1 MARRLNILMFSGEYD
16 KALAALILA
25 NSAREINLDVTM
37 FFSFWGLCLLRDPE
51 KMTTEDKTAYEKMFG
66 LVAPQG
72 PENLPLS
79 QLNMVGV
86 GKQMLL
92 QMMKDADSPTLPAFL
107 AGARKKGV
115 RFYGCKLSLEVM
127 GLKPEEL
134 IPELEIKTAEDYL
147 ADALES
153 DIELFI

>member
-1 MARRLNILMFSGEYD
+1 MFSGEYD

-25 NSAREINLDVTM
+25 NSAREMEMEVTM

-51 KMTTEDKTAYEKMFG
+51 RMTLEDKTTYEKMFG
-66 LVAPQG
+66 MVAPQG

-92 QMMKDADSPTLPAFL
+92 QMMEDADAPTLPDFL
-107 AGARKKGV
+107 NGARKKGV
-115 RFYGCKLSLEVM
+115 SFYGCKLSLEVM
-127 GLKPEEL
+127 GLKEEEL
-134 IPELEIKTAEDYL
+134 IPELEIKTATEYL
-147 ADALES
+147 SDALES
-153 DIELFI
+153 DIQLFI